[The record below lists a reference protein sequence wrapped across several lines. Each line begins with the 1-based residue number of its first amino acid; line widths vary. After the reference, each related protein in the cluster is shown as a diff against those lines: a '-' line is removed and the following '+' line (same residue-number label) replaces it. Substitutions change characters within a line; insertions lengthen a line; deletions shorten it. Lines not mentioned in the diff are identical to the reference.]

1 MVFYGE
7 YLVSFTAPGRL
18 VLPKKIRELL
28 KGDTF
33 ILTKG
38 FDFCLSGFDKDEW
51 ENKARELLNVS
62 LLSQEN
68 IEKRRIL
75 FSSVVYLKIDEQGR
89 FVIPKNLLSHAKLK
103 DEAVIIGV
111 GDHFEIWDP
120 KEWKKYAHTS
130 TFTRGN

>member
-7 YLVSFTAPGRL
+7 YFLSFTAPGRL

-51 ENKARELLNVS
+51 ESKAKELLNVS
-62 LLSQEN
+62 LLSREN

-89 FVIPKNLLSHAKLK
+89 FVIPKNLLTHAKLK

-120 KEWKKYAHTS
+120 KEWGKYAQAS
-130 TFTRGN
+130 TFTGGN

>member
-51 ENKARELLNVS
+51 ENKAKELLNVS

-89 FVIPKNLLSHAKLK
+89 FVIPKNLLNHAKLK

-120 KEWKKYAHTS
+120 KEWEKYAHNS
-130 TFTRGN
+130 TFARGN

>member
-51 ENKARELLNVS
+51 ESKARELLNVS

-89 FVIPKNLLSHAKLK
+89 FVIPKNLLNHAKLK
-103 DEAVIIGV
+103 DEAIIIGV

-120 KEWKKYAHTS
+120 KEWEKYASTS
-130 TFTRGN
+130 SFTRSN